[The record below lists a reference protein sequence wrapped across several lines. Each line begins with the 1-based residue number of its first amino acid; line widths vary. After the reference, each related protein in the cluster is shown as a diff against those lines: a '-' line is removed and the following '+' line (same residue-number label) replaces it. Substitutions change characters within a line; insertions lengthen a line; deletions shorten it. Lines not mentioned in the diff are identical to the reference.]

1 LSPAEKLEQ
10 LQRSRHDPQAQSF
23 RPSVSDG
30 TGDYCLGGTA
40 GAGEYLEEHTDF
52 GDRMVGYNPTRGCV
66 LLCSLG
72 RSRWKVSTPVKWEAE
87 LCLSGL

>member
-1 LSPAEKLEQ
+1 METIAKVQTRFTGPKLTAVDVGWNRV
-10 LQRSRHDPQAQSF
+10 LLPRSDCWGS
-23 RPSVSDG
+23 
-30 TGDYCLGGTA
+30 
-40 GAGEYLEEHTDF
+40 EYSEYHTVF